1 MNTAYRGRR
10 FCARQWVYMLY
21 KFNNLVFLEKPC
33 YPFPM
38 LKWLHKLRLGLA
50 VLALGLLWHHV
61 ILAGHL
67 ACEVHPNCD
76 EDAGQ
81 IFGSSSSHEHDH
93 CLVQITPFRVND
105 TSIQDRCDSVR
116 TCFSFAHV
124 WPEAPRVVR
133 ASRTPPPLSMRSRA
147 EFQFTHSVRIIS

>member
-1 MNTAYRGRR
+1 MHEASNQQMQR
-10 FCARQWVYMLY
+10 
-21 KFNNLVFLEKPC
+21 NLPLLFLEMPC
-33 YPFPM
+33 YHIIM
-38 LKWLHKLRLGLA
+38 SKWLHKMRFVLA
-50 VLALGLLWHHV
+50 VMALGLTWHHV

-81 IFGSSSSHEHDH
+81 IFGSSSSNEHEH
-93 CLVQITPFRVND
+93 CLVQITLSRVND
-105 TSIQDRCDSVR
+105 TSIQDGHDSVLSY
-116 TCFSFAHV
+116 FSFAHV
-124 WPEAPRVVR
+124 LPEAPRVMK